1 MTEFIFILGKNAELS
16 TAEIENY
23 LKVRRAGFETAD
35 SGEGFLVIKADG
47 LPPKMTEGLG
57 GTLKTGEVIFS
68 GEGVESANF
77 DKLFSSLPE
86 KALFAISA
94 YGSNVDGKALAEL
107 FKKQMKACGIK
118 AGYVHSDTPLTHT
131 DVLRK
136 RLLEKGAEFLACRGK
151 KFWLAKTTAVHDPY
165 EFQKRDME
173 RPVQRAIF
181 SIPPRLARIMI
192 NLANVTDGVLLD
204 PFCGIGSI
212 LQEAALAGF
221 DVRGEDIDEAAVKG
235 CRENLRWLEKTYGA
249 AIGGLD
255 EKIRQGDARKLS
267 GYFAANSV
275 DAIVTEP
282 YLGEPLRD
290 KPDERQARQILEELG
305 PLFKESV
312 KEMSKI
318 LKPHG
323 RIVMVSPFFEA
334 DGKPVGLDMRQI
346 ASDAKLRL
354 LRQLPDFEER
364 HRTLRM
370 INVLEK
376 A

>member
-1 MTEFIFILGKNAELS
+1 MSEYVFILGKNAELS
-16 TAEIENY
+16 KAEIENY
-23 LKVRRAGFETAD
+23 LKVRRVGFEMAD
-35 SGEGFLVIKADG
+35 SGDSFAVIKTDN

-57 GTLKTGEVIFS
+57 GTLKMGEVIFS
-68 GEGVESANF
+68 GEGVENANF
-77 DKLFSSLPE
+77 DRLFSTLPD

-94 YGSNVDGKALAEL
+94 YGSDVDGKALAEL

-118 AGYVHSDTPLTHT
+118 AGYIHSETALTHT
-131 DVLRK
+131 DVLK
-136 RLLEKGAEFLACRGK
+136 KKLFEKGAEFLACRGK
-151 KFWLAKTTAVHDPY
+151 KFWLAKTTAVHNPY

-181 SIPPRLARIMI
+181 SIPPRLARIMV
-192 NLANVTDGVLLD
+192 NLTNCTEGILLD

-221 DVRGEDIDEAAVKG
+221 DVRGEDIDDAAVRG
-235 CRENLRWLEKTYGA
+235 CKENMRWLEKKYGVT
-249 AIGGLD
+249 IDDLNG
-255 EKIRQGDARKLS
+255 KIRQGDARKLS
-267 GYFAANSV
+267 GYFAADSV

-290 KPDERQARQILEELG
+290 KPSERQARQILEELG
-305 PLFKESV
+305 PLFEESV
-312 KEMSKI
+312 REMGKV
-318 LKPHG
+318 LKTHG

-346 ASDAKLRL
+346 AGKAKLRL
-354 LRQLPDFEER
+354 LQQLPDFEER